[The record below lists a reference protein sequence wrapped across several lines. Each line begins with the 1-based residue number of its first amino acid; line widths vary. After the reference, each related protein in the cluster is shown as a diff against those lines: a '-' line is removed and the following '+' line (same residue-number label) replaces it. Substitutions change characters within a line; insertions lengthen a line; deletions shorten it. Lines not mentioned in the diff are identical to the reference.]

1 MNGHWSESATT
12 IRRYQGIESRLEVQ
26 RPIAF
31 LIATNRTFNLEAFC
45 DSLLESL
52 RGSRVLA
59 PGKEGLLHLYL
70 ASEKSVPTLLPQ
82 RFQGFLTYTPLP
94 FHEKESNNIGAT
106 RKRQIELAELPKLP
120 ELRFKTRTLNRNRDP
135 NSRRITGITRIT
147 GISNSGKFG
156 NSGNSGN
163 STRIRVPVSN

>member
-1 MNGHWSESATT
+1 MNGHWSEYAATMG
-12 IRRYQGIESRLEVQ
+12 RYQGIESQLEVQ

-31 LIATNRTFNLEAFC
+31 LIATNRNFNLEAFC

-52 RGSRVLA
+52 RGVEFS

-106 RKRQIELAELPKLP
+106 RKRQIELAELACVQLDDPILVVLDDDLTFEAVTVTDGKP
-120 ELRFKTRTLNRNRDP
+120 VKTTPSPTFTKYTSLLK
-135 NSRRITGITRIT
+135 T
-147 GISNSGKFG
+147 
-156 NSGNSGN
+156 
-163 STRIRVPVSN
+163 IRVM